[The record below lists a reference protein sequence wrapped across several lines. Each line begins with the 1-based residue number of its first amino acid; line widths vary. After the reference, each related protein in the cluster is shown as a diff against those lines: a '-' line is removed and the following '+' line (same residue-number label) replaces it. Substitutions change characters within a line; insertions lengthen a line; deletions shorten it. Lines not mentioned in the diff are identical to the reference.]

1 MVPPSIESVHPR
13 FSPAIWYVTFP
24 QLSADP
30 IGPAFGPSWEA
41 AWLIRLQWPMECNG
55 NHMFFQRNRIIS
67 MRFWIGRFY
76 LPGAIFFLEA
86 RQAACFSLCW
96 HLQVGPSSWGT
107 TSTKSTTNSRDLRTC
122 VPSSDNGGNAF
133 LLIFKQILERW
144 NQMSFLPRP
153 EITRSMAMVYII
165 FHGWSWLFRHP
176 HPHTSSKNLSDP
188 LDPQRIFSH
197 RRATPGINAAMPALP
212 GRLAVLVGEDSTWSF
227 KPLISVASCHL
238 RPQFS

>member
-13 FSPAIWYVTFP
+13 FSPAIWYVTSP
-24 QLSADP
+24 HLSADP
-30 IGPAFGPSWEA
+30 ICLRPILGSSLADPAAVTDGM
-41 AWLIRLQWPMECNG
+41 QWKS
-55 NHMFFQRNRIIS
+55 HFFQRNRIIS
-67 MRFWIGRFY
+67 MRFWIARFY
-76 LPGAIFFLEA
+76 LPGDQVQSFF
-86 RQAACFSLCW
+86 RGPPSGMFFLCW
-96 HLQVGPSSWGT
+96 HLQVGPSSWST

-153 EITRSMAMVYII
+153 EITCSMAMVYII

-188 LDPQRIFSH
+188 LDPQRIF
-197 RRATPGINAAMPALP
+197 PIVEL
-212 GRLAVLVGEDSTWSF
+212 LQE
-227 KPLISVASCHL
+227 
-238 RPQFS
+238 

>member
-1 MVPPSIESVHPR
+1 MWLLHTFLQIPS
-13 FSPAIWYVTFP
+13 
-24 QLSADP
+24 
-30 IGPAFGPSWEA
+30 AFGPSWEA

-55 NHMFFQRNRIIS
+55 NHIFFRGTVSYPWDFGLRDFTYQVTRCNLFFRGPPSGMFF
-67 MRFWIGRFY
+67 
-76 LPGAIFFLEA
+76 
-86 RQAACFSLCW
+86 LCW
-96 HLQVGPSSWGT
+96 HLQVGPSSWST

-153 EITRSMAMVYII
+153 EITCSMAMVYII

-188 LDPQRIFSH
+188 LDPQRIF
-197 RRATPGINAAMPALP
+197 PIVEL
-212 GRLAVLVGEDSTWSF
+212 LQE
-227 KPLISVASCHL
+227 
-238 RPQFS
+238 